1 VHGIAAAAASSSLCL
16 LLATANAALSCHP
29 TVAGRAPSVCLACMH
44 ACCCSVACTCCAELR
59 CAQITGRTYALLCV
73 HGRQFSALL
82 HSCCACC
89 WPNAAAAATWL
100 TIACMHGGRSAQRM
114 YANAHLSQMLRATQP
129 SCKRTAAAVAVTRRH
144 HMQGAAAQQHV
155 CELGEILHST
165 SSTHDKTIKTPDQ
178 HAQRAPLCTTNNLIG
193 CSWGAHAVGAAKHTC
208 DTTHQLLL
216 KGAAVTVVQVAG
228 GRQEGC
234 VAIQTG
240 PVEDHMQ
247 KERPVK
253 ALGSSA

>member
-1 VHGIAAAAASSSLCL
+1 MHKDTSCAQSGGGDVCGLHHNGGCGDRRRRTEGIEGCMVQPLPPPPHPSARCWPRPTLLSAATLQSLDAPL
-16 LLATANAALSCHP
+16 QFALP
-29 TVAGRAPSVCLACMH
+29 CMH

-155 CELGEILHST
+155 CELGETLHST
-165 SSTHDKTIKTPDQ
+165 
-178 HAQRAPLCTTNNLIG
+178 
-193 CSWGAHAVGAAKHTC
+193 
-208 DTTHQLLL
+208 
-216 KGAAVTVVQVAG
+216 
-228 GRQEGC
+228 
-234 VAIQTG
+234 
-240 PVEDHMQ
+240 
-247 KERPVK
+247 
-253 ALGSSA
+253 